1 MVPRG
6 RIELPLCHQKRI
18 LNPPRLPIPP
28 PRRRTSRAEYSIRR
42 LCRAGQWFPWPGGR
56 FSATISA
63 LFCNAGMPF
72 MRVSD
77 FHFDLPDSL
86 IARHPLA
93 ERRASRLLCLDGPSG
108 ALEHRRFAELLEYLR
123 PGDLMV
129 FNNTRVIPAR
139 LFGRKET
146 GGQLEILVERVL
158 DDHRVLAHVRA
169 SKSPKPGSR
178 ILLEDDSQVSMLA
191 RHDALFELGFA
202 EPVLPLLDRIGHMPL
217 PPYIDRP
224 DESADRERYQT
235 VYAQRAGA
243 VAAPTAGLHFDSELL
258 AAIRDLG
265 VETAEVTLHVGAG
278 TFQPVRVE
286 RIEDHHMHSEW
297 LEVGPDVVAAVQAC
311 KARGGRVI
319 AVGTTSVR
327 SLETA
332 AQSGEIVPYSG
343 DTDIFLYPGRPFHV
357 VDALVTNFH
366 LPESTLL
373 MLVSAFAGYRE
384 TMAAYRAA
392 VENGYRFFSY
402 GDAMFITR
410 NPDARGPEDEQ

>member
-1 MVPRG
+1 
-6 RIELPLCHQKRI
+6 
-18 LNPPRLPIPP
+18 
-28 PRRRTSRAEYSIRR
+28 
-42 LCRAGQWFPWPGGR
+42 
-56 FSATISA
+56 
-63 LFCNAGMPF
+63 

-158 DDHRVLAHVRA
+158 DEHRVLAHVRA

-191 RHDALFELGFA
+191 RHEALFELGFA

-265 VETAEVTLHVGAG
+265 VQTAEVTLHVGAG

-297 LEVGPDVVAAVQAC
+297 LEVGPDVVAAVQVC

-332 AQSGEIVPYSG
+332 ARDGELRPFSG